1 MNAVAHAI
9 VDRQPDT
16 GLDPQPQDTGLA
28 RVVAPMPSG
37 SRRGPRWHVFAT
49 YPQAERRATAHLIQQ
64 GYEAWLPLVTVRRR
78 DRVIWSLWHEV
89 EVPLFP
95 SYGFVRFDASTTEWG
110 PIRNTPGVFHLFTI
124 AHVPHPVPHGVV
136 EALQAT
142 QAARRSVD
150 DDRASWPPG
159 TACRLAAGP
168 FTGHDAVVIGTRDG
182 RTLVGVMCF
191 GAMREVSVSVDCL
204 MAR

>member
-1 MNAVAHAI
+1 
-9 VDRQPDT
+9 
-16 GLDPQPQDTGLA
+16 
-28 RVVAPMPSG
+28 
-37 SRRGPRWHVFAT
+37 
-49 YPQAERRATAHLIQQ
+49 
-64 GYEAWLPLVTVRRR
+64 
-78 DRVIWSLWHEV
+78 
-89 EVPLFP
+89 
-95 SYGFVRFDASTTEWG
+95 
-110 PIRNTPGVFHLFTI
+110 
-124 AHVPHPVPHGVV
+124 VPHGVV